1 MRDDPT
7 VIRMVEGARDGD
19 QGAWDELVERYAPL
33 VWSVARRFRLPA
45 ADVDDVGQ
53 TVWLLLIERLPELR
67 EPAALPGWI
76 VTTTQRECLRLM
88 RFGRRTEPTDPAD
101 VRPDPSD
108 GVRPV
113 DEELLAHER
122 RDAVRGGFAQLT
134 PRCQSLLSMLVSDP
148 PASYTEIS
156 QKLNMPVGSIG
167 PNRARCLGRLRQT
180 PALAE
185 LIGTQQDQTAQPE
198 GGGQRGRPVVDR

>member
-19 QGAWDELVERYAPL
+19 KSAWDELVERYAPL
-33 VWSVARRFRLPA
+33 VWTVARRFRLSA

-53 TVWLLLIERLPELR
+53 TVWLLLIERLPDLR

-76 VTTTQRECLRLM
+76 VTTTQRECLRLL

-101 VRPDPSD
+101 VSPDPSD
-108 GVRPV
+108 LVRPV

-122 RDAVRGGFAQLT
+122 QVAVRAAFAQLT

-148 PASYTEIS
+148 PAVYAEIS
-156 QKLNMPVGSIG
+156 RKLNMPIGSIG

-185 LIGTQQDQTAQPE
+185 LIGGRSGTTAE
-198 GGGQRGRPVVDR
+198 TKGGGQRGRPVVDR